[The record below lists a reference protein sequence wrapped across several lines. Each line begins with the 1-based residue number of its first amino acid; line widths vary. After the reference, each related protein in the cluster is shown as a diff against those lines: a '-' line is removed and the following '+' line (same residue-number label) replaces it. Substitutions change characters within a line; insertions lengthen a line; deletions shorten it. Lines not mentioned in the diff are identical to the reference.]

1 MFVWIFTLVVS
12 LTVLVVSSARLT
24 RAAERLAFLL
34 GLPGFVIGATV
45 VAIGTS
51 LPELFTAIAA
61 ALRGSTEIVAANVVG
76 SNIFNATVVVGA
88 AALFVRRLTLDNA
101 RRVVL
106 LLATAVSLAFV
117 ISDGRVTRLEGLF
130 SLLLGLISIRLLIGN
145 AKKGM
150 LERFLPRRGSV
161 IAETLV
167 IIGAAIVLAVS
178 SVAAVESVVR
188 LGASAGVSPSLIALF
203 ALAAGTSLPE
213 LAVSLSAAR
222 RRAFGISMG
231 NVLGSNII
239 NATLVIGLPA
249 ILSPLSVGP
258 ESLGNGLLFFLAAS
272 AILALLSAQKRVS
285 HLEGWLL
292 LGFYALFILL
302 VFNL

>member
-1 MFVWIFTLVVS
+1 MFLQILTLG
-12 LTVLVVSSARLT
+12 LK
-24 RAAERLAFLL
+24 RLAFLM

-45 VAIGTS
+45 VAVGTS

>member
-1 MFVWIFTLVVS
+1 MLVWIFTLVVS
-12 LTVLVVSSARLT
+12 LAVLVVSSARLT
-24 RAAERLAFLL
+24 RAAERLAFLM

-61 ALRGSTEIVAANVVG
+61 TLRGSTEIVAANVVG

-106 LLATAVSLAFV
+106 LLATAVSLALI

-130 SLLLGLISIRLLIGN
+130 SLLLGLISIRMLIGN
-145 AKKGM
+145 GKKGM

-167 IIGAAIVLAVS
+167 IICAAIVLAIA

-188 LGASAGVSPSLIALF
+188 LGASVGVSPSLIALF

-213 LAVSLSAAR
+213 LAVSLTAAR
-222 RRAFGISMG
+222 RRAFGISIG

-249 ILSPLSVGP
+249 ILSPLSVGA
-258 ESLGNGLLFFLAAS
+258 ESLGNGLLFFMAAS
-272 AILALLSAQKRVS
+272 AILALLSAQKRIS
-285 HLEGWLL
+285 HLVGWLL

>member
-45 VAIGTS
+45 VAVGTS